1 MAKQL
6 TVERLGTCA
15 ILTHV
20 HPPANQWTL
29 EGLHELRDALAELSD
44 DADIRAVVLTGEGEQ
59 FFSAGADLKVFR
71 RGDKAEAASLAD
83 AFAAAFGRLRA
94 FPGVTVAAING
105 YALGGGLECALA
117 CDFMVAERGARLGL
131 PETRVGLV
139 PCAGGTKTLTDKV
152 GQAWA
157 KRIILGG
164 ELVEA
169 EEARRIG
176 LVEEVVDAGLAKIT
190 AISLAN
196 RVGMQAPE
204 AVAVA
209 RALIA
214 QGPGSTLDGQLAL
227 EREALLGLVGR
238 PEQVEGVNAFLDKRR
253 PAWLVEADDEEE

>member
-6 TVERLGTCA
+6 IVEKLGKCA

-20 HPPANQWTL
+20 HPPANVWTVDGLL
-29 EGLHELRDALAELSD
+29 ELKDALSGLSGDAEVY
-44 DADIRAVVLTGEGEQ
+44 AVVLTGEGEQ
-59 FFSAGADLKVFR
+59 FFSAGADLSVFKHGDR
-71 RGDKAEAASLAD
+71 REAAAIID
-83 AFAAAFGRLRA
+83 AFASAFGKLRT

-152 GQAWA
+152 GLAWA
-157 KRIILGG
+157 KRMILGG
-164 ELVEA
+164 ELVDA

-176 LVEEVVDAGLAKIT
+176 LVEEVVDVGLAKIT

-196 RVGMQAPE
+196 KVGQQAPG

-209 RALIA
+209 RSLIA
-214 QGPGSTLDGQLAL
+214 KSPQLTLDAQLSL
-227 EREALLGLVGR
+227 EREGLLGLVGEA
-238 PEQVEGVNAFLDKRR
+238 EQIEGVSAFLEKRA
-253 PAWLVEADDEEE
+253 PSWQDEGDDDD